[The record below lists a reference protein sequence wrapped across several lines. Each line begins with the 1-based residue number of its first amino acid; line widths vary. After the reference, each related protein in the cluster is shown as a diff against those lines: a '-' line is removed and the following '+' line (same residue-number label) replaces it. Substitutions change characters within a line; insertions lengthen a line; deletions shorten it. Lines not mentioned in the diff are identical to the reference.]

1 MHGRN
6 TVRTD
11 KERERK
17 KKQVTNRCFKPPNED
32 KCFIISASVTKSDTL
47 QTSINM
53 KYQACCHI
61 NDGGAS
67 RVHQPSAKTYR
78 SHAIMR
84 RLLLLWQSS
93 VITAMRSKTSVH
105 GLWRLP
111 PFYFDIPLIYDS
123 SCRQT
128 ERDRERERT
137 RGVMPR
143 EREREIGRC
152 GYSWPERGVPTIS
165 TTTLAGPEE
174 EIGSVFFLWPWGN
187 GWAGFGCFER
197 ISFALS
203 PVGGPWRER
212 GERKVRRWISRGEVA
227 TGEMTWTTLAAEQSP
242 ILSLPT
248 GCDGPSIHWLA
259 SALPA
264 PSWARVDEDR
274 GYPFSPCE
282 VGRIPMK
289 RLKSSLYSAIPTE
302 TLYDWI
308 QSNWRIRRWLVPDL
322 CGVGRSTVPVS
333 WITDPD

>member
-174 EIGSVFFLWPWGN
+174 EIGSVFFYGREGMDGPASDASRESALLCHLLVVPEESEGSARF
-187 GWAGFGCFER
+187 GGGFQEGR
-197 ISFALS
+197 SRRAR
-203 PVGGPWRER
+203 WR
-212 GERKVRRWISRGEVA
+212 GRRWRRNNHRSSHFR
-227 TGEMTWTTLAAEQSP
+227 LAVTARRSIGSP
-242 ILSLPT
+242 PFFQLPLELEST
-248 GCDGPSIHWLA
+248 KIEDIRF
-259 SALPA
+259 LPA
-264 PSWARVDEDR
+264 RWGEFRWSGWSRRFTPQFQLRRFTTE
-274 GYPFSPCE
+274 FSQTDGFV
-282 VGRIPMK
+282 VG
-289 RLKSSLYSAIPTE
+289 
-302 TLYDWI
+302 
-308 QSNWRIRRWLVPDL
+308 
-322 CGVGRSTVPVS
+322 
-333 WITDPD
+333 

>member
-143 EREREIGRC
+143 ERERDRQMRLFVARTGSAHHINNNI
-152 GYSWPERGVPTIS
+152 SWPRRGDWECV
-165 TTTLAGPEE
+165 
-174 EIGSVFFLWPWGN
+174 FLWPWGN